1 MFGTGGGQ
9 GNDEEDSGDSAEL
22 EAAQNV
28 DVDPSKSTVT
38 YKYESTC
45 VLVLKQKAFKFK
57 KIGSD
62 LIENVDVVIT
72 HDNSTQLYYITI
84 QLPAT
89 KKSIY
94 SGVLFAKKT
103 QVKHLN
109 NKKENVEIS
118 AFNIVKGKPEQAV
131 LRCQF
136 EKEEQGVEVHDTIDQ
151 IVKGTYVMKE
161 SE

>member
-1 MFGTGGGQ
+1 M
-9 GNDEEDSGDSAEL
+9 
-22 EAAQNV
+22 
-28 DVDPSKSTVT
+28 
-38 YKYESTC
+38 
-45 VLVLKQKAFKFK
+45 KQKAFKFK

-62 LIENVDVVIT
+62 LIENVDIVIT
-72 HDNSTQLYYITI
+72 HDKSTQLYYISI

-94 SGVLFAKKT
+94 SGVLIGKKS

-136 EKEEQGVEVHDTIDQ
+136 EK
-151 IVKGTYVMKE
+151 
-161 SE
+161 

>member
-1 MFGTGGGQ
+1 MPPVRQGTLFGSTGGQ
-9 GNDEEDSGDSAEL
+9 GNEEDDSGDSAEL
-22 EAAQNV
+22 EAAQNI
-28 DVDPSKSTVT
+28 DVDPSKSNAN
-38 YKYESTC
+38 YNYESTC
-45 VLVLKQKAFKFK
+45 VLLLKQKAFKFK

-62 LIENVDVVIT
+62 LIENVDIVIT
-72 HDNSTQLYYITI
+72 HDKSTQLYYISI

-94 SGVLFAKKT
+94 SGVLIGKKS

-136 EKEEQGVEVHDTIDQ
+136 EK
-151 IVKGTYVMKE
+151 
-161 SE
+161 